1 MHIDGLKETMIR
13 IGVSLIESAN
23 DESDM
28 SSYLSIIK
36 DYEFIMNK
44 YGEFDGVRIWF
55 EVGDPSICLDTTTN
69 EMCGETTCHQ
79 VFWKLQN
86 AFYREA
92 CDTINRIFK
101 EIYKNEIQ
109 NKS

>member
-1 MHIDGLKETMIR
+1 MHIDGLKGTMIR

-69 EMCGETTCHQ
+69 EMCGETTCHH
-79 VFWKLQN
+79 VRY
-86 AFYREA
+86 ACCREA

>member
-1 MHIDGLKETMIR
+1 MHIDGLKGTMIR

-36 DYEFIMNK
+36 DYEFIISK

-79 VFWKLQN
+79 VQY
-86 AFYREA
+86 ACCREA

>member
-1 MHIDGLKETMIR
+1 MHIDGLKGTMIR

-79 VFWKLQN
+79 VRC
-86 AFYREA
+86 ACYREA